1 MKKLTTVF
9 ILLLVIPVFLSCNR
23 NHEKIIGVKIYE
35 YDKDFNSLVGK
46 WNDMGINAA
55 FLSIDLAENMSFR
68 QILKD
73 NNIKVFI
80 IFPVFYNPEALQ
92 SDSSLY
98 AITDKGRPAKD
109 DWVEFVCPSRT
120 AYRNVK
126 IKEAEELVRR
136 LDPDGLSI
144 DFIRQF
150 VFWEMIYPDRSAE
163 SIEMACFC
171 DSCTG
176 NFCKLKVVTLPDTCV
191 NVPQKADYILN
202 HFSEDWNNY
211 RCDLIA
217 SMVKE
222 LADKVRSIKP
232 DTKLNVHVVP
242 WRDSDFG
249 GANIRVAAQDL
260 QKIAPYTDYISPM
273 CYSQMLRRDADWI
286 ASVVAEMDMKA
297 PGKVLPSIQVYP
309 YYINDPL
316 TVEDFR
322 KCVDR
327 ALNGSS
333 RGVVFFSWPLFE
345 KDPARMKIRNLI

>member
-1 MKKLTTVF
+1 MYAPEIKFFYQMKNLIIVF
-9 ILLLVIPVFLSCNR
+9 IFFLVVLLSITCTR
-23 NHEKIIGVKIYE
+23 KTEKIIGIKIYE
-35 YDKDFNSLVGK
+35 YDQDFNSLVGK

-176 NFCKLKVVTLPDTCV
+176 NFCRLKGVTLPDTCV
-191 NVPQKADYILN
+191 KVPQKADYILN
-202 HFSEDWNNY
+202 HFL
-211 RCDLIA
+211 RIG
-217 SMVKE
+217 
-222 LADKVRSIKP
+222 
-232 DTKLNVHVVP
+232 TTT
-242 WRDSDFG
+242 
-249 GANIRVAAQDL
+249 VA
-260 QKIAPYTDYISPM
+260 T
-273 CYSQMLRRDADWI
+273 
-286 ASVVAEMDMKA
+286 
-297 PGKVLPSIQVYP
+297 
-309 YYINDPL
+309 
-316 TVEDFR
+316 
-322 KCVDR
+322 
-327 ALNGSS
+327 
-333 RGVVFFSWPLFE
+333 
-345 KDPARMKIRNLI
+345 